1 MSEKFFRK
9 GPQNAAK
16 NKPHIPTDEELASV
30 PASDERKTVILD
42 EDLEGVD
49 LEDRAWL
56 YWKRNRNFIIFT
68 IVAAFA
74 IDRKSTR
81 LNSSHPSRS
90 RMPSSA

>member
-16 NKPHIPTDEELASV
+16 NKPHIPTDAELASV

-49 LEDRAWL
+49 LEDRVWL
-56 YWKRNRNFIIFT
+56 YWKRNRNDSCGIR
-68 IVAAFA
+68 
-74 IDRKSTR
+74 DCNRSSR
-81 LNSSHPSRS
+81 LEDV
-90 RMPSSA
+90 